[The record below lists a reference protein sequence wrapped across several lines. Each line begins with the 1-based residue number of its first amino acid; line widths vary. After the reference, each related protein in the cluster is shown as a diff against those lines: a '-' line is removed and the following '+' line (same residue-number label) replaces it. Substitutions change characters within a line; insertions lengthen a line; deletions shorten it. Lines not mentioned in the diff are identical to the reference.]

1 MNQYIHNNHKLK
13 DMKLHLFQGG
23 LLHSKIM
30 TIDGRMAMVGSAN
43 LDRRSFELNY
53 EVNMAIFD
61 RGFVGRIDERQR
73 SYAERSREIT
83 LDEVRG
89 WGLLRRL
96 RNNLLALASPLL

>member
-1 MNQYIHNNHKLK
+1 
-13 DMKLHLFQGG
+13 
-23 LLHSKIM
+23 
-30 TIDGRMAMVGSAN
+30 
-43 LDRRSFELNY
+43 
-53 EVNMAIFD
+53 MAIFD